1 MKFYAKSV
9 SVFIVALFLGS
20 VALYVVT
27 DKSNTE
33 SSYLEDEPIISEAQ
47 SPGHPVF
54 AEYVGAHW
62 CGPCH
67 SMSAN
72 LHSVYGTNGG
82 GGSQSEDFTYV
93 SFWESPTTG
102 WGADAP
108 INRRAHLS
116 ASAYPTV
123 VYGDAPTSDST
134 YHTSSRD
141 VAGAYQSGGNMFNAN
156 DYSLTVSQSVNGNNM
171 DIEISAMYTGSG
183 SKTVYIYA
191 AVTEKT
197 SPEAY
202 SGSPNPNPHHVW
214 QDWLLNAAGTG
225 FESVTLNSGTSVS
238 KSWSKPISTVRG
250 AGGQSAAD
258 NFLTVAA
265 LLDGSHTANRNV
277 LSAADSE
284 MGPKLEI
291 AVTDINVVNPAS
303 ADGYMIGDQIT
314 VSATAKNIG
323 GLDYSDGGTLEIIYM
338 DGNSPVVVSTKSL
351 TNLAIQGTMTH
362 TATIDTANLPSNAWK
377 TGFGARLT
385 GLIGDRSSN
394 NNLLVEE
401 VNHDRPP
408 TAKQATVSGD
418 NVIERGSIFTVIAKG
433 TADDYVDTIQTM
445 SFELEVS
452 PAGQNLWDGSID
464 SGGDRIVNEGTSN
477 EGREYTITPTLT
489 MPAGN
494 YDLRS
499 KTIDSRGQ
507 ESQWRVTPDAFTLA
521 NGIPQVVAEPIPTVT
536 CDVATDVDMTNHIS
550 DPETPLANLDI
561 SSESPYFVSWN
572 PLSSTITVDFS
583 FDDVQGCPLGQK
595 SILVTVDDGGSYT
608 SNNMPYGTLKFNVIE
623 NGQPRWLGLPT
634 QSIDEQG
641 PDSDGTLRL
650 LQYVTDTTADGQ
662 ASSASLLV
670 FDVVSQTN
678 PGLIE
683 TRIENGV
690 LGFETIGTDAE
701 GQSTLTIRACDEDNE
716 CSDQTLLININ
727 PINDAPVIDMTQ
739 FDNMRLKTG
748 IESSIDLKSLVTDV
762 DNNIEDVTILVSSPG
777 EPGGAQYNRQT
788 GFMKLKFN
796 DVGDQ
801 EVVIKVVDTYDSME
815 YSFTIEVYDSL
826 EFTIAKNPLEDGF
839 MVVEAGNMYIGQIP
853 TANMY
858 LSEDAPVFTSMT
870 VKWQTC
876 TYEGVCDGMWIYD
889 LDMTQSS
896 QGWQID
902 VDIPNV
908 VNPDLP
914 ARPYGYDYGDY
925 FYIVIDGV
933 DDSNNNYK
941 SIRASDPLYKWV
953 VTQDLPPP
961 SQMTEDMLNAHI
973 DSLNLKIDQ
982 IKNDIETSTDDDTS
996 SLKVELVNA
1005 EAELELACLDERVN
1019 CVEEQTSGSSTDDIN
1034 SSDNTM
1040 LIFGIVAG
1048 IIIVALLGG
1057 MFMLRGNREYDDSQG
1072 FKWANTT
1079 LPARDAVANSMY
1091 GGTQEIFQTQIS
1103 APQYSQPQQ
1112 AYYQQPQ
1119 PIQHAPQ
1126 PIQHAP
1132 QPTARPAGP
1141 PIQAHRGPPLPA
1153 GGLPSGWSMDQ
1164 WEYYGQQYLDR
1175 MQN

>member
-1 MKFYAKSV
+1 MKFYARSI
-9 SVFIVALFLGS
+9 SIFIVALFLGS
-20 VALYVVT
+20 IALSVVVE
-27 DKSNTE
+27 KSSTAQSSLE
-33 SSYLEDEPIISEAQ
+33 SEPVVSEAQ

-134 YHTSSRD
+134 YHTNSRD
-141 VAGAYQSGGNMFNAN
+141 VTGAYQSGGNMFNAN
-156 DYSLTVSQSVNGNNM
+156 DYSLTVSQSPNGNNM
-171 DIEISAMYTGSG
+171 DIEITAMYTGSG

-214 QDWLLNAAGTG
+214 QDWLLNSAGTG
-225 FESVTLNSGTSVS
+225 FESVTLTSGTPVS

-250 AGGQSAAD
+250 DGAGQSATD

-291 AVTDINVVNPAS
+291 AVTDVNVVNPAS
-303 ADGYMIGDQIT
+303 SSGYMVGDQLTI
-314 VSATAKNIG
+314 SATAKNIG
-323 GLDYSDGGTLEIIYM
+323 GLDYTDGGNLEIIYM

-351 TNLAIQGTMTH
+351 TNLAILGTMTH
-362 TATIDTANLPSNAWK
+362 TANIDTANMPSNAWK

-394 NNLLVEE
+394 NNILVEE
-401 VNHDRPP
+401 LNHDRPP
-408 TAKQATVSGD
+408 TAKQATVSGE

-433 TADDYVDTIQTM
+433 TADDYVDTIQSM
-445 SFELEVS
+445 NFELEVS

-464 SGGDRIVNEGTSN
+464 SGGERIVNEGTSN
-477 EGREYTITPTLT
+477 EGREYTMTPTLT
-489 MPAGN
+489 MPAGD

-507 ESQWRVTPDAFTLA
+507 ESQWRVTPDAFSLA
-521 NGIPQVVAEPIPTVT
+521 NGIPQIVAEPIPTVT
-536 CDVATDVDMTNHIS
+536 CDVSTDVDMTNHIS
-550 DPETPLANLDI
+550 DPETPLSDLDI
-561 SSESPYFVSWN
+561 SSDSPYFVSWN
-572 PLSSTITVDFS
+572 PLSSTITVDFA
-583 FDDVQGCPLGQK
+583 FNDVQGCPLGQK
-595 SILVTVDDGGSYT
+595 SILVTVDDGGSYS

-662 ASSASLLV
+662 VSPASLLV

-701 GQSTLTIRACDEDNE
+701 GQSTLTIRACDADNE

-739 FDNMRLKTG
+739 FEDMRLKTNT
-748 IESSIDLKSLVTDV
+748 ESSIDLKSLVSDV
-762 DNNIEDVTILVSSPG
+762 DNSIDDVTILVSSPG
-777 EPGGAQYNRQT
+777 EPGGAQYLRQT

-801 EVVIKVVDTYDSME
+801 EVVIKVVDTYDSTE
-815 YSFTIEVYDSL
+815 YTFTIEVYDSL

-889 LDMTQSS
+889 LDMTQSA

-908 VNPDLP
+908 VNPDSP

-925 FYIVIDGV
+925 FYIMIDGV
-933 DDSNNNYK
+933 DDMNNNYK
-941 SIRASDPLYKWV
+941 TIRAAEPLYKWV
-953 VTQDLPPP
+953 VTQDVPPP
-961 SQMTEDMLNAHI
+961 SQMSDDMLNSHI
-973 DSLNLKIDQ
+973 DKLNQKIDQ
-982 IKNDIETSTDDDTS
+982 IKNDIETTTGDDTT

-1005 EAELELACLDERVN
+1005 EAELELACLDARVN
-1019 CVEEQTSGSSTDDIN
+1019 CVEEQTSGTSADETN
-1034 SSDNTM
+1034 SNDNTM
-1040 LIFGIVAG
+1040 LILGIVAA

-1057 MFMLRGNREYDDSQG
+1057 MFLMRDNRRHDESQG
-1072 FKWANTT
+1072 FKWANST

-1091 GGTQEIFQTQIS
+1091 GGTQAIFQTQLT

-1119 PIQHAPQ
+1119 PIQHT
-1126 PIQHAP
+1126 P

-1141 PIQAHRGPPLPA
+1141 PIQAHRGPPFPP